1 MVRDC
6 ERGVHGYKKV
16 ARVSLV
22 LIEEF
27 SIMTVMVIA
36 QSYTWDTLEKDVA
49 THFGILALENPMDR
63 AAWRAIV
70 HGVTKSRIQLSN

>member
-16 ARVSLV
+16 AQVRLV
-22 LIEEF
+22 MMEEF
-27 SIMTVMVIA
+27 SIMTVRVIA
-36 QSYTWDTLEKDVA
+36 QSYTCDILEKEMA

-63 AAWRAIV
+63 GAWRAIF
-70 HGVTKSRIQLSN
+70 HGVAKSQIQLSN